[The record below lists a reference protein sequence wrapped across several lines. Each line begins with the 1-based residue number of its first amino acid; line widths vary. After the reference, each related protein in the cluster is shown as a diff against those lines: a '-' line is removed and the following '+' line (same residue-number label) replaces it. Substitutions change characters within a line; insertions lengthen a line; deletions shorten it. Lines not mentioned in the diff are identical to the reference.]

1 MLIDEFLPPFDF
13 SEHHSIAIGADSGK
27 VYNSIRNL
35 NFNSS
40 AITKFLFKLRGLSTN
55 ATSLDGLRHMGFIL
69 LGERLNDEIVLG
81 IVGKFWT
88 LSGCIQFL
96 TPKDF
101 FKFKTPSYAKAVWN
115 FTLSETSPGVTA
127 LATETRILCLDKT
140 SLMYFRLYWFFVQ
153 PFSGMVRNAVLRSIK
168 RQFEG
173 PAS

>member
-55 ATSLDGLRHMGFIL
+55 ATSLDGLRHM
-69 LGERLNDEIVLG
+69 
-81 IVGKFWT
+81 
-88 LSGCIQFL
+88 GCIQFL